1 MVCYTTQSPSL
12 CLTAS
17 AAGPWR
23 RASSRTHPAQEP
35 SMTQLRRRMTEDMQL
50 RNLSPHTQRA
60 YLRYV
65 ALFAQQFQKS
75 PELLGPP
82 EIRAYQ
88 LYLTQDRQLSPSSV
102 GIAVAALRF
111 LYKVTLKRGWDLDDV
126 LPTGRPQN
134 LPVVMSPEE
143 VAGFLDAVES
153 RKERAILTVCYGAG

>member
-1 MVCYTTQSPSL
+1 MVCYTTQSL
-12 CLTAS
+12 LLRLTAS

-23 RASSRTHPAQEP
+23 RASSRTHPAKEP
-35 SMTQLRRRMTEDMQL
+35 SMTPLRRRMTEDMQL

-65 ALFAQQFQKS
+65 ALFAQRFQKS
-75 PELLGPP
+75 PELLGPS

-126 LPTGRPQN
+126 LPTGSRRPRN

-143 VAGFLDAVES
+143 VAGFPDAVEG
-153 RKERAILTVCYGAG
+153 RKETPLLT